1 MAVKK
6 APVKAGLKKQVVKTA
21 EENDVKTVTEAVPE
35 TVPSWH
41 EAVKKDQAKEQAEE
55 GLDPKEEKML
65 DWILKGVVA
74 FVLGWLGLSILLVF
88 GGFLGLWK

>member
-1 MAVKK
+1 M
-6 APVKAGLKKQVVKTA
+6 
-21 EENDVKTVTEAVPE
+21 KTVEEVTVVEA
-35 TVPSWH
+35 VPSWH
-41 EAVKKDQAKEQAEE
+41 ESAKEVIGEE
-55 GLDPKEEKML
+55 ALDPKEEKML